1 MAGVFLLQA
10 LLCTS
15 SLMGLAHGA
24 LNFESVQ
31 LKEKD
36 VAGFPGVAFPKKG
49 KAQPSNAKCK
59 AFPGSNDWPS
69 SAEWRRL
76 NATLGG
82 ALLNPDPPA
91 AACYKGPN
99 YDAAKCS
106 FLVNNASNT
115 HYYIDDPISALTT
128 WPQGSTC
135 LPALNPT
142 GKCTRGGYPSY
153 IVNATTV
160 KHIQL
165 AINFARNKNVR
176 LVIKNTGHDF
186 GGRSIGA
193 GSLSIW
199 THNLDAFEYLP
210 KFKLGAYSGPAAH
223 FGAGLEQWELFNQMQ
238 LNNITIVGAGFRA
251 IGANGGWFASGGHG
265 SLASLYGLAA
275 DQALELHVVT
285 ADGRYLVANEL
296 QNTDLFYALRGGGGS
311 TYGVVTSV
319 IVKAYPPITLM
330 ESNLY
335 IACNPPADTNAR
347 ARWAPI
353 TAATNYVND
362 TERFWEAV
370 SIYFRFKETIVDT
383 KNVDWDYIYPLGPNS
398 FSFRTRIS
406 YPGLTPSQAA
416 NLLQPLYDQFT
427 IAGFTFHPTNLTEL
441 SSTYLPYAGT
451 SLTAPPGP
459 AVGTANT
466 RYRSRLYPREN
477 WSDDTLFNATMSAI
491 RFAVETGGYT
501 FHGLSYG
508 PTLEVA
514 GYPGRTS
521 AVNPAWRKA
530 VMHGALMTVQPTNFT
545 PQQARDEEAT
555 MAVYTKRIR
564 DVTPGSGSYM
574 NEGDPGEPDWQG
586 SFYGRDGTYEKL
598 LKVKKDRDP
607 WGLFWARTT
616 VGSEAWEVQSV
627 DGYPW
632 SQNGRLCKV
641 APEGKGKDKGKGK
654 RKNK

>member
-1 MAGVFLLQA
+1 M
-10 LLCTS
+10 
-15 SLMGLAHGA
+15 
-24 LNFESVQ
+24 
-31 LKEKD
+31 
-36 VAGFPGVAFPKKG
+36 
-49 KAQPSNAKCK
+49 
-59 AFPGSNDWPS
+59 
-69 SAEWRRL
+69 
-76 NATLGG
+76 
-82 ALLNPDPPA
+82 LLN
-91 AACYKGPN
+91 N
-99 YDAAKCS
+99 M
-106 FLVNNASNT
+106 
-115 HYYIDDPISALTT
+115 
-128 WPQGSTC
+128 
-135 LPALNPT
+135 
-142 GKCTRGGYPSY
+142 
-153 IVNATTV
+153 TV
-160 KHIQL
+160 
-165 AINFARNKNVR
+165 
-176 LVIKNTGHDF
+176 
-186 GGRSIGA
+186 
-193 GSLSIW
+193 
-199 THNLDAFEYLP
+199 
-210 KFKLGAYSGPAAH
+210 
-223 FGAGLEQWELFNQMQ
+223 
-238 LNNITIVGAGFRA
+238 VGAGFRA

-275 DQALELHVVT
+275 DQALEIHVVT
-285 ADGRYLVANEL
+285 ADGRYLVANEF

-319 IVKAYPPITLM
+319 IVKVYPPITLM
-330 ESNLY
+330 ESNIY

-353 TAATNYVND
+353 TEATNYVND
-362 TERFWEAV
+362 TERFWEALN
-370 SIYFRFKETIVDT
+370 IYFRFKETIVDT
-383 KNVDWDYIYPLGPNS
+383 HNVDWDYIYPLRNNS

-406 YPGLTPSQAA
+406 FPGLTPSQAA
-416 NLLQPLYDQFT
+416 NLLHPLYDQFT
-427 IAGFTFHPTNLTEL
+427 IAGFNFQPINLTEL
-441 SSTYLPYAGT
+441 SSTRAPYAGT

-477 WSDDTLFNATMSAI
+477 WSNDALFNATMSAI

-555 MAVYTKRIR
+555 MEVYTKRIR

-598 LKVKKDRDP
+598 LKVKRERDP

-641 APEGKGKDKGKGK
+641 APEGKGKGKGKGK
-654 RKNK
+654 CRKRKRENK